1 MLETQNKKED
11 LEEVSP
17 YDVAIV
23 GMTGR
28 FPGAR
33 NIEEFERNLR
43 DGICSITQFTDEE
56 LLAAGVGEAEFNQP
70 NYVRARGWLEDIEF
84 FDARYFGYSPLEAK
98 LMDPQHRIFLEGC
111 VTALENAGYDSHRYS
126 GAISVFAGVSSSPY
140 VFRLFAD
147 EKLASS
153 VGDIQ
158 ALMGF
163 DKDFVP
169 TRVSYKLNLKG
180 ASFNVQTAC
189 STSLVA
195 VHLACQTL
203 LNGQA
208 DIALAGGVSI
218 GVPEKQGYSYTPG
231 GVASPDGLCR
241 AFDAEGKGVP
251 GGNGMGI
258 VVLKRLT
265 DALTERD
272 TIYAVIKGSAINNDG
287 SDKIGFTAPSVEGQT
302 AVITEALAVAEVAP
316 ETISYVETHGTA
328 TELGDPIE
336 IAALTQAFATEKRN
350 YCAIGSLKTNIG
362 HTDVAAGVAGLIK
375 TALAIKKGEIP
386 PSLNFSNP
394 NPAINFAESPFY
406 VNTKLREW
414 KTETGEKRRAGVSS
428 FGLGGTN
435 AHLILEEPPKIS
447 REPEIEKPRLLLL
460 SANNEIALEKMT
472 ENLAAFLENNPDTR
486 LDDVAHTLRT
496 GRKFLRERKAIVCAN
511 KAAAIGALRGE
522 AEFAAVNC
530 VSNNKSAVIF
540 MFPGGG
546 AQYVEMARGLY
557 DSHEVFRRELDR
569 CFDFIADEFEKPV
582 CEFLYPSTDFETQT
596 SEIIRRPS
604 IGLPILFAV
613 EYALA
618 KLWISFG
625 IRPAAMIG
633 HSLGE
638 YVAACL
644 ADVFSVADAMKLV
657 ALRGRL
663 FEKLPAGAMLSVG
676 MSETEIKKILPEN
689 LDIAALNAPYQT
701 LVAGSREAIADFSE
715 KLSEQSVEA
724 KIVHVDTASHSRFVE
739 PILREFR
746 DFIENISLHS
756 PQIPYISNVTGDWAK
771 NEDVVS
777 PDYWIRHLR
786 EAVKFA
792 NGIKKLAAQEND
804 LILLEIGSGTL
815 GALAHSCFDELNF
828 ERDYSTRIVSS
839 LRHPLDKS
847 DDAEVF
853 LAAVGK
859 LWTNGVEIDWKALHK
874 DEKPFRIALP
884 TYPFERERYWID
896 EVSAKPKSGNQG
908 KRKDVANWFYTP
920 TWERAILLQEKE
932 ETEKN
937 WLIFARSKSKIEN
950 LQQILNGKNCQAQTA
965 FVGEKFSKIGNDSY
979 ALDPQNFDD
988 YQKLVAVLK
997 DENKLPNRVL
1007 FFADFGAIGENRG
1020 VDAVNVFCS
1029 PLYFLQNLNEVSS
1042 ERQIN
1047 FGIVTEDFF
1056 EVNGNEKGFSSPIF
1070 STVAGIA
1077 RTASQEFSGV
1087 SAFWADIEGNSGERQ
1102 LTNLIDE
1109 FYSEEAGR
1117 TVAFRGNYRWRQTF
1131 QPTALT
1137 EKNAFISRF
1146 KNGETYLLSGGLGG
1160 IALEIAEELAKNH
1173 AANLILISRKNFPSR
1188 EVWTKLS
1195 EAKETDELMRNTLVK
1210 LLQVEKS
1217 GGEVLILSADAGDKS
1232 QMQTAIE
1239 TAKNRFGKIDG
1250 VIHAAGIFPGGMMQF
1265 KERKNVE
1272 EVFSA
1277 KVNGTIWLD
1286 ELLGDEPDFVVY
1298 FSSLNS
1304 LTGGFG
1310 QSDYCAA
1317 NAFLDNFAVRKNR
1330 DADEKTFYI
1339 SINWDAWQETGGAF
1353 NAALPKDLSEYREIN
1368 LRDKILNREGKD
1380 AFFRAVNSPLPQAIV
1395 SVREFETL
1403 VAVELAAKPFQ
1414 ALEFIERET
1423 KQMPKS
1429 HQRPKLA
1436 TVYKPPQTALERQVA
1451 ELWQELLG
1459 IEKIGINDNF
1469 FELGGHSLLA
1479 TQLIAWLRRELSL
1492 ELPLRKI
1499 FEFPTVA
1506 KWANAVEILL
1516 EEAKRKVVSEDVLLN
1531 SLTRKNSDNLS
1542 LTPFKKDGAG
1552 EPLFLIHAMSGTS
1565 SVYQPL
1571 IENLDAPRPIYGV
1584 EAVGLNG
1591 DDKALETVEAMS
1603 EYYLTAIENAGGNQP
1618 IHLCGWSFGGL
1629 IAFEMARKLSSKGKL
1644 ASLILVDTPAQP
1656 DETGE
1661 KLNDSE
1667 MLAYMAQMFSDEI
1680 EIDAEELAK
1689 HDYQTQLETVLEKLK
1704 NANLVPA
1711 SLNSEALQGYSNV
1724 FRANC
1729 QAIADYRLKPCEI
1742 PLNLIRLADKNAV
1755 GTLAMSNRLL
1765 GWDEVVGDL
1774 LNVKVIEGNHYTIIK
1789 NPQVRRLAE
1798 ALDEIMKVKRRAQSG
1813 E

>member
-1 MLETQNKKED
+1 MLETQIIKDD

-17 YDVAIV
+17 FDISIV
-23 GMTGR
+23 GMAGR

-33 NIEEFERNLR
+33 NLEEFERNLR
-43 DGICSITQFTDEE
+43 DGICSITRFTDEE
-56 LLAAGVGEAEFNQP
+56 LLAAGVSEAEFNEP
-70 NYVRARGWLEDIEF
+70 NYVRARGWLEDIES

-111 VTALENAGYDSHRYS
+111 VTALEHAGYDSHRYS
-126 GAISVFAGVSSSPY
+126 GAISVFSGVSSSPY
-140 VFRLFAD
+140 VFRLFAA
-147 EKLASS
+147 ENLASS

-203 LNGQA
+203 LNGQS

-218 GVPEKQGYSYTPG
+218 GVPEKQGYFYTPG
-231 GVASPDGLCR
+231 GVSSPDGLCR

-265 DALTERD
+265 DAVNDRD

-287 SDKIGFTAPSVEGQT
+287 SNKIGFTAPSVEGQT
-302 AVITEALAVAEVAP
+302 AVIAEALAIADVAP

-375 TALAIKKGEIP
+375 TTLAIKSGKIP
-386 PSLNFSNP
+386 PSLNFSKP
-394 NPAINFAESPFY
+394 NPAINFAESPFF
-406 VNTKLREW
+406 VNTKLRDW
-414 KTETGEKRRAGVSS
+414 KTENGEKRRAGVSS

-435 AHLILEEPPKIS
+435 AHLILEEPPKIE
-447 REPEIEKPRLLLL
+447 RETKTEKPRLILL
-460 SANNEIALEKMT
+460 SANSETALEKMT
-472 ENLAAFLENNPDTR
+472 ENLAAFLENNPETR
-486 LDDVAHTLRT
+486 LDDAAYTLQT
-496 GRKFLRERKAIVCAN
+496 GRKFLPERKAIVCPN
-511 KAAAIGALRGE
+511 KSEAVKALRGE
-522 AEFAAVNC
+522 GNFVAVNTI
-530 VSNNKSAVIF
+530 SKNKSAVVF

-557 DSHEVFRRELDR
+557 DSHEVFKRELDF
-569 CFDFIADEFEKPV
+569 CFDLIEDEFEKPL
-582 CEFLYPSTDFETQT
+582 CEFLYPTTGEDSKT
-596 SEIIRRPS
+596 SEFIRRPS

-618 KLWISFG
+618 KLWMSLG
-625 IRPAAMIG
+625 VRPAAMIG

-644 ADVFSVADAMKLV
+644 TGVFSLEDAMKLV
-657 ALRGRL
+657 ALRGKL
-663 FEKLPAGAMLSVG
+663 FEKLPAGAMLNVAL
-676 MSETEIKKILPEN
+676 SENEIKQILPEN
-689 LDIAALNAPYQT
+689 LDIAALNAPCQT
-701 LVAGSREAIADFSE
+701 LIGGSREAIAEFAE
-715 KLSEQSVEA
+715 KLSAQSVEA

-739 PILREFR
+739 PILREFK
-746 DFIENISLHS
+746 DFISNINLHA
-756 PQIPYISNVTGDWAK
+756 PQIPYISNVTGDWVK
-771 NEDVVS
+771 TEDVVL
-777 PDYWIRHLR
+777 PDYWVRHLR
-786 EAVKFA
+786 ETVKFA
-792 NGIKKLAAQEND
+792 SGIKKLAAQEND

-828 ERDYSTRIVSS
+828 VRDYSMKIVGS

-847 DDAEVF
+847 GDEENF
-853 LAAVGK
+853 LAALGK
-859 LWTNGVEIDWKALHK
+859 LWTNGVEIDWNALNAG
-874 DEKPFRIALP
+874 EKPFRIALP

-896 EVSAKPKSGNQG
+896 EVSTRPKTAHQG
-908 KRKDVANWFYTP
+908 KRKDIASWFYTP
-920 TWERAILLQEKE
+920 TWEREILLQKNEGRNE
-932 ETEKN
+932 N
-937 WLIFARSKSKIEN
+937 WLIFAREKSKTEYLRRVLKAENRQVEAVYAGNEFSTIED
-950 LQQILNGKNCQAQTA
+950 
-965 FVGEKFSKIGNDSY
+965 DSY

-988 YQKLVAVLK
+988 YQKLVSTLK
-997 DENKLPNRVL
+997 EEGKLPGRVL
-1007 FFADFGAIGENRG
+1007 FFADFGANGENQG
-1020 VDAVNVFCS
+1020 VDAVDVFCS
-1029 PLYFLQNLNEVSS
+1029 PLYFLQNLNDVSG
-1042 ERQIN
+1042 EKKVN

-1056 EVNGNEKGFSSPIF
+1056 EVNGIEEHFSSAIY
-1070 STVAGIA
+1070 STVAGIT
-1077 RTASQEFSGV
+1077 RTASQEFAGIS
-1087 SAFWADIEGNSGERQ
+1087 SFWADIESKSEELQ
-1102 LTNLIDE
+1102 IENLIKE
-1109 FYSEEAGR
+1109 FQCNDAGR
-1117 TVAFRGNYRWRQTF
+1117 TVALHGNYRWRQTF
-1131 QPTALT
+1131 QPTALS
-1137 EKNAFISRF
+1137 EKNAFRSRL
-1146 KNGETYLLSGGLGG
+1146 KVSGTYLLTGGLGG
-1160 IALEIAEELAKNH
+1160 VALEIAEELAKKYE
-1173 AANLILISRKNFPSR
+1173 ANLVLMSRKNFPPR
-1188 EVWTKLS
+1188 EVWASVLES
-1195 EAKETDELMRNTLVK
+1195 AETDALTKKTIAK
-1210 LLQVEKS
+1210 LLEIES
-1217 GGEVLILSADAGDKS
+1217 FGSEILILSADVGDRV
-1232 QMQTAIE
+1232 QLQTAAE

-1265 KERKNVE
+1265 KERKAVE

-1277 KVNGTIWLD
+1277 KINGTLYLD
-1286 ELLGDEPDFVVY
+1286 ELLGDEPDFVAY

-1330 DADEKTFYI
+1330 DAGEKPFYI
-1339 SINWDAWQETGGAF
+1339 SINWDTWQETGGAF
-1353 NAALPKDLSEYREIN
+1353 NAALPTDLSEYREIN
-1368 LRDKILNREGKD
+1368 LRDKILNREGKE

-1403 VAVELAAKPFQ
+1403 IAEELAAKPLQ

-1423 KQMPKS
+1423 KQTPKA
-1429 HQRPKLA
+1429 HQRPKLT
-1436 TVYKPPQTALERQVA
+1436 TVYEPPQTALEKQVA

-1459 IEKIGINDNF
+1459 IEEIGVNDNF

-1479 TQLIAWLRRELSL
+1479 TQLTAWLRREFLL

-1506 KWANAVEILL
+1506 KWANTVEILL
-1516 EEAKRKVVSEDVLLN
+1516 EEAKEKTVSKDVTAGEISETS
-1531 SLTRKNSDNLS
+1531 SLVSFNAN
-1542 LTPFKKDGAG
+1542 GAG

-1571 IENLDAPRPIYGV
+1571 VENLAAPRPIYGV
-1584 EAVGLNG
+1584 EAIGLKG
-1591 DDKALETVEAMS
+1591 ADKPLETVEAMS
-1603 EYYLTAIENAGGNQP
+1603 EYYLAAIEDMTGDQSV
-1618 IHLCGWSFGGL
+1618 HLCGWSFGGL
-1629 IAFEMARKLSSKGKL
+1629 IAFEMARKLSLKGKL

-1667 MLAYMAQMFSDEI
+1667 TLVYMAQMFSDEI
-1680 EIDAEELAK
+1680 EIDAGELARL
-1689 HDYQTQLETVLEKLK
+1689 DYQTQLETVLEKLK
-1704 NANLVPA
+1704 DAKLVPA
-1711 SLNSEALQGYSNV
+1711 RLNSEALQGYVNV
-1724 FRANC
+1724 FRTNC
-1729 QAIADYRLKPCEI
+1729 QALAHYRLKPCEI

-1755 GTLAMSNRLL
+1755 GALAMSNHLL

-1789 NPQVRRLAE
+1789 EPQVRRLAE
-1798 ALDEIMKVKRRAQSG
+1798 ALDEIMKGKQKAQSG

>member
-11 LEEVSP
+11 LEEISP

-33 NIEEFERNLR
+33 DIEEFERNLR
-43 DGICSITQFTDEE
+43 DGICSITQFTEEE

-111 VTALENAGYDSHRYS
+111 VTALENAGYDSHRYA

-140 VFRLFAD
+140 VFRLFAN
-147 EKLASS
+147 ENLASS

-203 LNGQA
+203 LNGQS

-218 GVPEKQGYSYTPG
+218 GVPSKQGYSYTPG
-231 GVASPDGLCR
+231 GVSSPDGLCR

-302 AVITEALAVAEVAP
+302 AVITEALAVADVAP

-336 IAALTQAFATEKRN
+336 IAALTQAFTTEKRN

-386 PSLNFSNP
+386 PSLNFSKP
-394 NPAINFAESPFY
+394 NLAINFAESPFY

-414 KTETGEKRRAGVSS
+414 KTETGVKRRAGVSS
-428 FGLGGTN
+428 FGIGGTN

-447 REPEIEKPRLLLL
+447 RDAEIEQPQLILL
-460 SANNEIALEKMT
+460 SANSENALEKMT
-472 ENLAAFLENNPDTR
+472 ENLAAVLEKNPDTR
-486 LDDVAHTLRT
+486 LDDVAYTLQT
-496 GRKFLRERKAIVCAN
+496 GRKFLSERKAIVCSN
-511 KAAAIGALRGE
+511 KSEAVKALRGE
-522 AEFAAVNC
+522 TDFVSVNC
-530 VSNNKSAVIF
+530 VLKNKSAVVF

-557 DSHEVFRRELDR
+557 DSHEIFRRELDH
-569 CFDFIADEFEKPV
+569 CFALIGDASEKSMR
-582 CEFLYPSTDFETQT
+582 EFLYPSTDFETQN
-596 SEIIRRPS
+596 SELIRRPS

-618 KLWISFG
+618 ELWMSFG
-625 IRPAAMIG
+625 VRPAAMVG

-644 ADVFSVADAMKLV
+644 SGVFSIADAMKLV

-663 FEKLPAGAMLSVG
+663 FEKLPAGAMLSVAL
-676 MSETEIKKILPEN
+676 SETETRKLLPEN
-689 LDIAALNAPYQT
+689 LEIAALNAPQQT
-701 LVAGSREAIADFSE
+701 LVAGSREAIADFAE
-715 KLSEQSVEA
+715 KLSEKFVEA
-724 KIVHVDTASHSRFVE
+724 KILRVDTASHSRFVE

-746 DFIENISLHS
+746 DFIENINLHS

-792 NGIKKLAAQEND
+792 DGIKKLAAQEND

-815 GALAHSCFDELNF
+815 GALAHSCFGELNF
-828 ERDYSTRIVSS
+828 KRDYSAKIVNS
-839 LRHPLDKS
+839 LKHPLEKS

-859 LWTNGVEIDWKALHK
+859 LWANGIEIDWEALHK

-896 EVSAKPKSGNQG
+896 EVSAKPKSNVQG
-908 KRKDVANWFYTP
+908 KRKSVASWFYTP
-920 TWERAILLQEKE
+920 TWERAILLQEKT
-932 ETEKN
+932 ETETK
-937 WLIFARSKSKIEN
+937 WLIFARNKSKTEN
-950 LQQILNGKNCQAQTA
+950 LQRILSDKNCEAQTVV
-965 FVGEKFSKIGNDSY
+965 VGEEFSRIGNNSY
-979 ALDPQNFDD
+979 ALNPQNFDD
-988 YQKLVAVLK
+988 CQKLVSILN
-997 DENKLPNRVL
+997 DENKLPNHVL
-1007 FFADFGAIGENRG
+1007 FFADFGADGENIPI
-1020 VDAVNVFCS
+1020 DALNIFCS
-1029 PLYFLQNLNEVSS
+1029 PLYLLQNLNEVLS
-1042 ERQIN
+1042 EKRITL
-1047 FGIVTEDFF
+1047 GIVTEDFF
-1056 EVNGNEKGFSSPIF
+1056 EVNGNEEKLSSPIF
-1070 STVAGIA
+1070 SAVAGIT
-1077 RTASQEFSGV
+1077 RTASQEFADIT
-1087 SAFWADIEGNSGERQ
+1087 AFWADIESNHDDKQ
-1102 LTNLIDE
+1102 LTGLIGE
-1109 FYSEEAGR
+1109 FQNQEAGR
-1117 TVAFRGNYRWRQTF
+1117 TIAFRGNYRWRQKYQAT
-1131 QPTALT
+1131 PLT
-1137 EKNAFISRF
+1137 EKNTVIPRF
-1146 KNGETYLLSGGLGG
+1146 QNGGTYLLTGGLGG
-1160 IALEIAEELAKNH
+1160 IALEIAEELAKH
-1173 AANLILISRKNFPSR
+1173 YSANLVLVSRKKFLSR
-1188 EVWTKLS
+1188 EVWEEFFES
-1195 EAKETDELMRNTLVK
+1195 EETDKLTKKTLGK
-1210 LLQVEKS
+1210 LLQIEKI
-1217 GGEVLILSADAGDKS
+1217 GGQVLILSADAGDKA
-1232 QMQTAIE
+1232 QLQNALKT
-1239 TAKNRFGKIDG
+1239 TKNRFGKIDG
-1250 VIHAAGIFPGGMMQF
+1250 VIHAAGVFPGGMMHF

-1277 KVNGTIWLD
+1277 KVSGTIWLD
-1286 ELLGDEPDFVVY
+1286 ELLGDEPDFVAY

-1317 NAFLDNFAVRKNR
+1317 NAFLDNFVFRKKR
-1330 DADEKTFYI
+1330 EKSEKPFYI

-1353 NAALPKDLSEYREIN
+1353 NVALPTNLSDYREIN

-1380 AFFRAVNSPLPQAIV
+1380 AFFRAISSPLSQAIV

-1403 VAVELAAKPFQ
+1403 VSEELAAKPMQ

-1423 KQMPKS
+1423 KQTQQS
-1429 HQRPKLA
+1429 HKRPKLA
-1436 TVYKPPQTALERQVA
+1436 AVYKPPHTPLEKQIA
-1451 ELWQELLG
+1451 ELWQNLLG
-1459 IEKIGINDNF
+1459 IEEIGINDNF

-1479 TQLIAWLRRELSL
+1479 TQLTAWLRREFTL
-1492 ELPLRKI
+1492 EMPLRKI

-1506 KWANAVEILL
+1506 KWAKAVEVLFEDEIVSKDGLL
-1516 EEAKRKVVSEDVLLN
+1516 DSLSRQGLEN
-1531 SLTRKNSDNLS
+1531 SLLV
-1542 LTPFKKDGAG
+1542 PFETDSTG

-1571 IENLDAPRPIYGV
+1571 VENLAVSRPVYGV
-1584 EAVGLNG
+1584 EAIGLNG
-1591 DDKALETVEAMS
+1591 TGKPLETVEAMS
-1603 EYYLTAIENAGGNQP
+1603 ESYLTAIESINGDKP

-1629 IAFEMARKLSSKGKL
+1629 IAFEMARKLNLKGKI
-1644 ASLILVDTPAQP
+1644 ASLILIDTPAQP
-1656 DETGE
+1656 DEVNE
-1661 KLNDSE
+1661 KLNESE
-1667 MLAYMAQMFSDEI
+1667 TLVYMAQMFSDEI
-1680 EIDAEELAK
+1680 KIDAEELAQF
-1689 HDYQTQLETVLEKLK
+1689 DYQAQLELVLEKLK
-1704 NANLVPA
+1704 KEKLVPA
-1711 SLNSEALQGYSNV
+1711 GLRSEALQGYVNV

-1729 QAIADYRLKPCEI
+1729 RAIADYRLKPCEM

-1755 GTLAMSNRLL
+1755 GALALSNDLL
-1765 GWDEVVGDL
+1765 GWNEFVGDL
-1774 LNVKVIEGNHYTIIK
+1774 LNVRIIEGNHYTIIK
-1789 NPQVRRLAE
+1789 EPQVKILAE
-1798 ALDEIMKVKRRAQSG
+1798 CLDEIMKGKWKTKSG